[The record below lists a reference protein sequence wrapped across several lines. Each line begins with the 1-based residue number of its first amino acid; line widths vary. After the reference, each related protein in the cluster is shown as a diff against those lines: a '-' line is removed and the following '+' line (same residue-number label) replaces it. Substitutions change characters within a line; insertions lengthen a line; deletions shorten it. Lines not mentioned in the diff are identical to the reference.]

1 MTVTDEI
8 DHVHVRKRLPNRRAA
23 TSFDF
28 EQNGIRFVATY
39 SHFADGGVGEIFIS
53 NHKAGSHLNAC
64 VRDLGVAA
72 SLALQFGCS
81 LNTLRCAL
89 LRNAD
94 GSPATALGAALD
106 IIARDNQY
114 R

>member
-1 MTVTDEI
+1 MTIIDQIT
-8 DHVHVRKRLPNRRAA
+8 DHVHVRKRLPNRRVA

-28 EQNGIRFVATY
+28 EHNGIRFVGTY
-39 SHFADGGVGEIFIS
+39 SLFPDGGVGEIFIS

-64 VRDLGVAA
+64 VRDLGVVA

-81 LNTLRCAL
+81 PDTLRNAL

-106 IIARDNQY
+106 IISGRAR
-114 R
+114 

>member
-1 MTVTDEI
+1 MTIIDQIT
-8 DHVHVRKRLPNRRAA
+8 DHVHARKRLPNRRAA

-28 EQNGIRFVATY
+28 EHNGIRFVATY
-39 SHFADGGVGEIFIS
+39 SPFADGGVGEIFIS
-53 NHKAGSHLNAC
+53 NHKVGSHLNAC

-81 LNTLRCAL
+81 LDTLRRAL

-94 GSPATALGAALD
+94 GSPAAALGAALD
-106 IIARDNQY
+106 IISGRAR
-114 R
+114 

>member
-1 MTVTDEI
+1 MRSITYTFARDC
-8 DHVHVRKRLPNRRAA
+8 RTGARQQASTSNRTESA
-23 TSFDF
+23 SSPD
-28 EQNGIRFVATY
+28 

-64 VRDLGVAA
+64 VRDLGVVA

-81 LNTLRCAL
+81 LDTLRRAL

-106 IIARDNQY
+106 IISGRT